1 MTSLPARHPLSSL
14 PLLDEFDS
22 QPLIAADSLVRTPPI
37 LPIDLTCRDRHLL
50 KDLFD
55 SRLLTLR
62 QVAAIH
68 FADRYPMAKKRIA
81 KLRLAKL
88 VGAKRVRIANTEQL
102 FLFLTRRG
110 FELIAGGLSVQYGDD
125 LSFRALERRVS
136 VAWRT
141 MEHEHAV
148 AEFKAAFVRAAR
160 TSETP
165 LTIPTFQT
173 WSRLIQFEAVRPVET
188 GDYNFGTKLL
198 TKPSLLQPDAFFRIR
213 DGEADHHFYLEMDRS
228 TEKHGT
234 LLSKAI
240 GYRDWLQ
247 SGGHARRFGFQRPEE
262 VPFRV
267 LVVLKSEERR
277 NNFFDTLLH
286 HPKPVKGLI
295 WASTFDAV
303 NRDPLGEHWMT
314 PYDYHR
320 ALKGHPRFDPLL
332 DNSPTVYKRRPE
344 REELVARSSRC
355 HELIPQS
362 NAIFPPKTSANSTGG
377 QSWLGRGRRLQPF
390 LCHPSTDQSEQIRQ
404 NHLSPAPP
412 KALTSPTIR
421 APLSPKIMES
431 ADFA

>member
-1 MTSLPARHPLSSL
+1 MASTYPHPRNWEPFPCPIACYNQGMTSLPTRHPLSTL

-22 QPLIAADSLVRTPPI
+22 QPLIAAASRVRTPPI
-37 LPIDLTCRDRHLL
+37 LPIDLTGRDRHLL
-50 KDLFD
+50 KDLFE

-62 QVAAIH
+62 QVATIH

-88 VGAKRVRIANTEQL
+88 VGAKRARIANTEQL

-110 FELIAGGLSVQYGDD
+110 FDLIAEGLSLHYGDD

-141 MEHEHAV
+141 VEHEHAV

-173 WSRLIQFEAVRPVET
+173 WPRLIQFEAVRPVET

-198 TKPSLLQPDAFFRIR
+198 TKPSLLQPDAFFRLH
-213 DGEADHHFYLEMDRS
+213 DGDTDHHLYLEMDRS

-267 LVVLKSEERR
+267 LVVLKNEERR
-277 NNFFDTLLH
+277 NNFFDTLLR
-286 HPKPVKGLI
+286 HPKPAKGLI
-295 WASTFDAV
+295 WASTFDEV
-303 NRDPLGEHWMT
+303 RRDPLGAHWLT
-314 PYDYHR
+314 PHDYQR
-320 ALKGHPRFDPLL
+320 VVKGHPHFDPLIR
-332 DNSPTVYKRRPE
+332 NASPVYIRRPE
-344 REELVARSSRC
+344 RETLVSRLARNQR
-355 HELIPQS
+355 LFRQIP
-362 NAIFPPKTSANSTGG
+362 
-377 QSWLGRGRRLQPF
+377 
-390 LCHPSTDQSEQIRQ
+390 
-404 NHLSPAPP
+404 
-412 KALTSPTIR
+412 
-421 APLSPKIMES
+421 
-431 ADFA
+431 